1 MGWTYLNRTVADP
14 KAFLDNEYGT
24 AILESAIVGDAYYAA
39 ARIQDGRVIAVVTLI
54 DSAGGF
60 GWKTMDES
68 MGPLR
73 ADCPADI
80 LAMLTEPAPGPCAEK
95 WRNACRTATV

>member
-1 MGWTYLNRTVADP
+1 MGWTYLNRAVADP

-24 AILESAIVGDAYYAA
+24 AIVASKIVGDAYYAA
-39 ARIQDGRVIAVVTLI
+39 ARLEDNRIIAVVTLV
-54 DSAGGF
+54 DTAGGF

-73 ADCPADI
+73 SACPADI
-80 LAMLTEPAPGPCAEK
+80 LALLTEPAPGPYAEA
-95 WRNACRTATV
+95 WRDACRTTTV